1 MSNHYSYT
9 WLEQIQRVIRMQSD
23 KILRMENEIGAL
35 KQLIQSIQETPKQSI
50 GSIEYKFDQLKVEN
64 LNGTLIIGLRHGES
78 GEIEDMWVADKHHEN
93 VTVGQPSNEN
103 ASIDPDS
110 LRNEIHHYI
119 HNDVSNII
127 RGQANQHQFNLDPE
141 NLQSI
146 IEDMS
151 RQANERIGLY
161 MKHGEDR
168 AEIKRKIQ
176 NDLLVSVNSYLDY
189 FGLKSKP
196 DHPDKH
202 GS

>member
-1 MSNHYSYT
+1 MSNHYSYM

-23 KILRMENEIGAL
+23 KILRMENEIVEL
-35 KQLIQSIQETPKQSI
+35 KRLIQNIQETPKQTI

-78 GEIEDMWVADKHHEN
+78 GEIEDMWIADKHQES
-93 VTVGQPSNEN
+93 VAFGQQSNDH
-103 ASIDPDS
+103 AGIDSDSI
-110 LRNEIHHYI
+110 RNEIHQYI
-119 HNDVSNII
+119 HKDVSKII
-127 RGQANQHQFNLDPE
+127 QGQANQHQVNLDSE
-141 NLQSI
+141 NLRSI

-161 MKHGEDR
+161 MKQGEDR

-176 NDLLVSVNSYLDY
+176 NDLLMSVNSYLDY
-189 FGLKSKP
+189 FGLKAKP
-196 DHPDKH
+196 DQSDKH